1 MGAQSWPNPTEAR
14 RVARNK
20 KAHSNWNMGAILE
33 GDRSGFAR
41 CGPKERLAKGMIL
54 RAGEGNYDWIH
65 GILRDD
71 LASADVADA
80 KGYTALAAAAVSPHA
95 GYPGL
100 WTLPCAGP
108 LSSQPIGAMHR
119 VRLWRSW
126 GALIFPRRRL
136 RVDASAG
143 LAHTPVVLT
152 RLSSSL
158 QVHCRNNIVNLLLDS
173 GADVN
178 KLTDEGL
185 TALSMCLLLY
195 YPSGCFQ
202 PNIAERTVPKPQ
214 VSPSAPWPSLVSA
227 APGPPPL
234 SPTPHPPAICPGS
247 GPPASPSSCR
257 SASAGAKGH

>member
-100 WTLPCAGP
+100 WTLPSAGP

-202 PNIAERTVPKPQ
+202 PNIAERTAPKPQ

-234 SPTPHPPAICPGS
+234 SSTPHPPAICPGS